1 MKDRWP
7 EAVCAAM
14 NGAEASSMQSEANAL
29 SPMAMLAMA
38 RLLHRAAA
46 PLPLSERK
54 PLPSPLP
61 VRRPICPEIVASVL
75 AALVRHQD
83 FQALLP
89 EFLALLTRRRWRLPP
104 EWLPGVLEAALQ
116 QKIPASA
123 LFRALGPSAVWLA
136 WQHPRWKGGFWP
148 STKTKR
154 KSKPPL
160 PASVSGLRV
169 RWPDLPHAVWERF
182 VLDLAH
188 TEQAWASADGA
199 LTAAL
204 TQSLHP
210 WPDRI
215 LPLWR
220 AHIERER
227 VKQPYQ
233 ASPHGSALLRAAAL
247 RASPQHLLEALGD
260 AMEWP
265 YAWRDIWSRA
275 RDVASLRLRI
285 HQAFRQV

>member
-1 MKDRWP
+1 MKDIWL
-7 EAVCAAM
+7 EAVRAAM

-46 PLPLSERK
+46 PLSLSEHK
-54 PLPSPLP
+54 PVPSPLP
-61 VRRPICPEIVASVL
+61 VCRPVCPEAVVSIL
-75 AALVRHQD
+75 AAIGRHQD
-83 FQALLP
+83 FQALLS
-89 EFLALLTRRRWRLPP
+89 EFLALLVRRRWRLPP
-104 EWLPGVLEAALQ
+104 ERLPEVLEAALQ
-116 QKIPASA
+116 QKIPAPA

-136 WQHPRWKGGFWP
+136 WQHPRWRIGFWP

-154 KSKPPL
+154 KNKLPL
-160 PASVSGLRV
+160 PASVFGLKV
-169 RWPDLPHAVWERF
+169 HWPDLPHAVWERF

-233 ASPHGSALLRAAAL
+233 ASPHGLALLRAAAL
-247 RASPQHLLEALGD
+247 RASPERLLEALGD
-260 AMEWP
+260 ATEWP
-265 YAWRDIWSRA
+265 HAWRDIWSRA
-275 RDVASLRLRI
+275 RDVASLRLRM
-285 HQAFRQV
+285 HQTFRQV

>member
-7 EAVCAAM
+7 EAVRAAM

-46 PLPLSERK
+46 SLPLSERK
-54 PLPSPLP
+54 PLLSPLP
-61 VRRPICPEIVASVL
+61 VRRPICPEAVASVL

-89 EFLALLTRRRWRLPP
+89 EFLVLLARRRWRLPP
-104 EWLPGVLEAALQ
+104 ERLPEVLEAALQ

-136 WQHPRWKGGFWP
+136 WQQPRWRSVFFPNKHNKPQKVPSRPVQVAALRLQWP
-148 STKTKR
+148 N
-154 KSKPPL
+154 L
-160 PASVSGLRV
+160 PY
-169 RWPDLPHAVWERF
+169 PIWERC

-199 LTAAL
+199 LTVAL

-233 ASPHGSALLRAAAL
+233 ASPHGLALLRAAAL
-247 RASPQHLLEALGD
+247 RASPERLLEALGD
-260 AMEWP
+260 ATEWP

-275 RDVASLRLRI
+275 RDVASLRLRM
-285 HQAFRQV
+285 HQTFRQV